1 MLSLVI
7 NLDRSPNRLAA
18 MTAQAERH
26 SLPFQRIRAIDGL
39 ALPDDM
45 RAEFLDERGGIASKM
60 IVGEVG
66 CYASHMRAWQRVVAD
81 RLPHAMVLEDDVILG
96 LDVVAIADA
105 AVRSC
110 PAGWDLIHLN
120 GRTKKSVVRV
130 AQLDTNHRLI
140 RYTLPPLNS
149 CAYIIS
155 QAGARKMLR
164 PAPRMR
170 PIDVEMRYGYLRAMD
185 IYGVSPTIVDV
196 GPVDDAVSIIGA
208 AAQRIGRHP
217 RHWRPSPLA
226 RGFGRLFN
234 SYQAAR
240 SLLAQ
245 ITPSTPLAV
254 KPLPARRE

>member
-1 MLSLVI
+1 MRFMLSLVI

-170 PIDVEMRYGYLRAMD
+170 PSNMSRCVTATCALWTFTAYRPRSSTPAPSTTLCQSSALQRNASG
-185 IYGVSPTIVDV
+185 GTPGT
-196 GPVDDAVSIIGA
+196 GA
-208 AAQRIGRHP
+208 
-217 RHWRPSPLA
+217 LA
-226 RGFGRLFN
+226 R
-234 SYQAAR
+234 
-240 SLLAQ
+240 
-245 ITPSTPLAV
+245 
-254 KPLPARRE
+254 